1 MLSAPDYRPDIVKTA
16 PIVSELRRR
25 NIDFFLVHTKQHYDV
40 KMDSIFLEQLDLGPF
55 HTLPQE
61 VTGGDKRVRTVYQ
74 HTTKLLK
81 RRQPKAVVVY
91 GDTISAVAAGQAAK
105 GLGLELIHV
114 EAGLRCGDLTLP
126 EEVGRILLD
135 GMADVLFAPTDL
147 QKKNLFDEGT
157 YDGVFVTGNTIAD
170 SVQWGL
176 EKLKQVSLGFK
187 GPEKYV
193 LLTTHRVENVDDPMR
208 FSRLMKYIETLQG
221 VIKLPIIWPVHPR
234 VRTRQNLEGKS
245 GIQFVDPMGFL
256 EFLDA
261 ERKASLVLTDSGG
274 VQEETMLLGVPC
286 VTLRRST
293 ERPETVECGA
303 NIVIDIGK
311 VEEAEFLVQVMR
323 HYQKPR
329 TWKNPYGD
337 KVASRIVDVLVNEG
351 FM

>member
-1 MLSAPDYRPDIVKTA
+1 M
-16 PIVSELRRR
+16 
-25 NIDFFLVHTKQHYDV
+25 
-40 KMDSIFLEQLDLGPF
+40 
-55 HTLPQE
+55 
-61 VTGGDKRVRTVYQ
+61 TGGDKRVRTVYQ

-81 RRQPKAVVVY
+81 RRQPKAVIVY

-135 GMADVLFAPTDL
+135 GMSDVLFAPTDL
-147 QKKNLFDEGT
+147 QKKNLAEEGT
-157 YDGVFVTGNTIAD
+157 HEGVFVTGNTIAD
-170 SVQWGL
+170 SVAWGL
-176 EKLKQVSLGFK
+176 EQLKKGVAGFK
-187 GPEKYV
+187 GPEKYI
-193 LLTTHRVENVDDPMR
+193 LLTTHRVENIDDPMR
-208 FSRLMKYIETLQG
+208 FDRLMKYVGTVQSML
-221 VIKLPIIWPVHPR
+221 KLPVIWPVHPR
-234 VRTRQNLEGKS
+234 VKARQKLEGKS

-261 ERKASLVLTDSGG
+261 EKNASLVVTDSGG

-311 VEEAEFLVQVMR
+311 VEEADFIVQVMK
-323 HYQKPR
+323 HFQKPKN
-329 TWKNPYGD
+329 WKNPYGD